1 MCGVEDLM
9 GTNYDCYFCT
19 FGIRPGRTAPSLANL
34 GASSLHQARND
45 AALGHGQHG
54 PTTNQFQFWDIYILN
69 VLSYNS
75 SLIRILYLVAL
86 FFSFKYEY
94 FRYWNQSQY

>member
-1 MCGVEDLM
+1 MIVIFVPLVFDPGGQRHHLQIWGPVRSIKQGMMQHLDMVNM
-9 GTNYDCYFCT
+9 GPLPTNSN
-19 FGIRPGRTAPSLANL
+19 FGT
-34 GASSLHQARND
+34 
-45 AALGHGQHG
+45 
-54 PTTNQFQFWDIYILN
+54 YILN